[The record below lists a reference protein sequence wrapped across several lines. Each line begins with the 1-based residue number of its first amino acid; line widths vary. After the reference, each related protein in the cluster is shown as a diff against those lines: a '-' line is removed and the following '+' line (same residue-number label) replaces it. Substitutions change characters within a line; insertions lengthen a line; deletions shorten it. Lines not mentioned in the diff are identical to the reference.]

1 MKKNTTE
8 RRLFRYALSNKKTI
22 NIGLVCLLIAV
33 VLELAGPLIA
43 ARIIDHHIL
52 GIEAT
57 WYEVEGETDKTVDY
71 EGKTYVRSDEIQT
84 KEDAVGEATILQIGR
99 HFYFTDAV
107 LPLDGSRSFE
117 NGMITVDSPGGIE
130 EAEGTRLSASELYE
144 FFSPQFQPIIIL
156 LIIYAALLFI
166 AAIFQFWKTFLL
178 QQASNKIVRTMRNDI
193 FAHTQRVPINYYVDR
208 PAGTIVARITNDTE
222 AIRDLYE
229 RVLAT
234 FVTSFVYMAGI
245 FVAMFFLN
253 ARLAAIC
260 LLVIPIFWAW
270 MKVYKYFGTK
280 YNKVVRKTVSEING
294 SINESIQGMPIIQ
307 AFNREKETK
316 AEFEVLNTRNF
327 TYQRK
332 LMKLSALT
340 SHNLVTVLR
349 NLAFVAFIW
358 YFGGAAVTGGSI
370 VTVGVL
376 YAFVDYLNRLFNPV
390 TDAVNQLPLLEQA
403 RVAASRV
410 FQLLDQPG
418 EDVDS
423 EAKREKNR
431 GEIAFE
437 HVSFAYND
445 KDYVLKDLSFEVK
458 SGQTAA
464 FVGHTGSGKSSIMN
478 LLFRF
483 YDHQKGKITIDGI
496 DTKEMSRQ
504 QVRSSM
510 GIVLQDPFLFTG
522 TILTNV
528 TMNNP
533 DISREMA
540 IQALQAVGA
549 EQFISKLP
557 KQYDEPVKEGGST
570 LSMGE
575 RQLVS
580 FARALA
586 FNPSILILD
595 EATANIDTETEAI
608 IQRALEVLKQGR
620 TTLVI
625 AHRLSTIMHA
635 DQIFVLDH
643 GKILEQGNHMSLLE
657 KQGQYYQMYLMQQSG
672 IKRSAG

>member
-33 VLELAGPLIA
+33 MLELAGPLIA

-52 GIEAT
+52 GIEST
-57 WYEVEGETDKTVDY
+57 WYEVENQTDKTVQY
-71 EGKTYVRSDEIQT
+71 NGKTYIRADELT
-84 KEDAVGEATILQIGR
+84 ADEAALGEASILQIGKQ
-99 HFYFTDAV
+99 FYFSEAV
-107 LPLDGSRSFE
+107 LPLDGSRTYE
-117 NGMITVDSPGGIE
+117 DGTIKIDSPQGAE
-130 EAEGTRLSASELYE
+130 EAAGTRLSAGELYD
-144 FFSPQFQPIIIL
+144 FFRPQFQPIIML
-156 LIIYAALLFI
+156 LIVYAALLFI
-166 AAIFQFWKTFLL
+166 AALFQFWKTFLL

-193 FAHTQRVPINYYVDR
+193 FAHTQRVPISYYVDR

-234 FVTSFVYMAGI
+234 FVTSFVYMGGI
-245 FVAMFFLN
+245 FVAMFILN
-253 ARLAAIC
+253 AKLAAIC

-270 MKVYKYFGTK
+270 MRVYKYFGTK

-307 AFNREKETK
+307 AFNREKETEK
-316 AEFEVLNTRNF
+316 EFEVLNKRNF
-327 TYQRK
+327 IYQRK

-358 YFGGAAVTGGSI
+358 YFGGAAATGGSI

-376 YAFVDYLNRLFNPV
+376 YAFVDYLNRLFNPM

-410 FQLLDQPG
+410 FQLLDEKG
-418 EDVDS
+418 EDVDL
-423 EAKREKNR
+423 EAKREKNH
-431 GEIAFE
+431 GEIIFKD
-437 HVSFAYND
+437 VSFAYNE
-445 KDYVLKDLSFEVK
+445 KDYVLKNLSFKIE

-483 YDHQKGKITIDGI
+483 YDHQKGNITIDGV
-496 DTKEMSRQ
+496 DTKDMSRQ
-504 QVRSSM
+504 QVRSGM

-533 DISREMA
+533 GISREIA
-540 IQALQAVGA
+540 IKALQAVGA

-557 KQYDEPVKEGGST
+557 KQYDEPVKEGGAT

-608 IQRALEVLKQGR
+608 IQKALEVLKEGR

-643 GKILEQGNHMSLLE
+643 GEILEEGNHQTLL
-657 KQGQYYQMYLMQQSG
+657 KKHGQYYQMYLMQQRG
-672 IKRSAG
+672 IKQSAG